1 MRKNSHSITRMICAR
16 SGTSMPQSFSTL
28 STQGRLLATPL
39 R

>member
-1 MRKNSHSITRMICAR
+1 MRKNSQSITRMTCAR

-28 STQGRLLATPL
+28 STQGRLLVTPP